1 MIRSRIY
8 RKVFANSVTLIV
20 LLTIITAIILVG
32 LNRNHGYFIS
42 ASSDTDILT
51 TIEEARSAVM
61 HLSEAASEYGHT
73 GSPTALLRYGGYS
86 DSFTDNLSVLRTKFT
101 DDEAQSSL
109 DRIEENFRRWKS
121 ESGNVIIAR
130 GDRIRMGASASVT
143 DETES
148 LFSRNPFL
156 TDIRTQLDI
165 LHGIYA
171 TGYKNNLD
179 DATALNR
186 NLGLYIKLANILFA
200 VFALLL
206 AFILTRSIIKPI
218 SLLKSGTKKL
228 SEGTFTPLSLDR
240 NDEFGQLAEDFNA
253 MSAMIGVT
261 YTKLN
266 AYSELVTALNS
277 SSVVR
282 DVASRSLDILCNHT
296 DAAAGAL
303 YVKRAG
309 TDTLKLVAT
318 YSLDRETAA
327 LTEFD
332 LGEGIPGRCAK
343 ERKMIELKGDD
354 TESGFLIR
362 TGVADIVPRHVV
374 AAPIMFKDTVLGVIV
389 FCSAT
394 GFKAM
399 QKDIIL
405 NSVPQIGVALTN
417 AKNYETTQ
425 RLSLEVAE
433 KNKELYDKN
442 QELVKAYKVKSDF
455 LAGMSHELRTP
466 LNAIIGFSSVL
477 LAPDADPISL
487 DQRQALEKILKNGK
501 LLLQLIND
509 ILDISKLESG
519 KMNITVDSDDVRNI
533 VTYSI
538 ATVEPL
544 FNGKNIAIEHHIPYS
559 IVPLETDILKVKQI
573 LINLLSNAVKFTERG
588 LVSLTV
594 EQQNGHT
601 AFRIKDTGLGIDQ
614 KHIGFIF
621 EEFRQIDSSSSR
633 KHKGTG
639 LGLPISR
646 RLAHLLGGDISV
658 TSEPGSGSEF
668 TLTLPTIL
676 PQGLR
681 KSATQP
687 RPPASSEP
695 NTMVQDRQVSF
706 TPPKRPVKVRPVGKI
721 TGIENGTRVLCI
733 DDDPDAID
741 LLRKYLAAEGFSVS
755 NASTGTEGIRKA
767 IEEQPALITLDI
779 MLPDKDG
786 WQVLRELKQ
795 NTQTAKIPVIIHS
808 IIDNQPLAVSL
819 GAIDIMPKPVD
830 LDKLL
835 SLVQENCRAKD
846 QYVLIVDDNVEFSLV
861 MKELIEQDGY
871 TVKAAHDGE
880 QALAIV
886 RESRPAIIFLDLVMP
901 GMDGFEVV
909 KRLKQNDESADIP
922 VVILSGKALSSNE
935 KGYLQSNI
943 QDYFKKE
950 EFSHESIIKS
960 IKRILTPAA

>member
-20 LLTIITAIILVG
+20 MLTIITAVILVG
-32 LNRNHGYFIS
+32 LNRIHGYFGS
-42 ASSDTDILT
+42 ASSDKDILN
-51 TIEEARSAVM
+51 TIEEARSAVL

-86 DSFTDNLSVLRTKFT
+86 DSFTENLSLLRAKFT
-101 DDEAQSSL
+101 DDESQSSI

-121 ESGNVIIAR
+121 ESGNSIIAR
-130 GDRIRMGASASVT
+130 GDRIRMGTSTSIT
-143 DETES
+143 DETER

-156 TDIRTQLDI
+156 TDIRIQLDT
-165 LHGIYA
+165 LHGIYSA
-171 TGYKNNLD
+171 GYKNYLD
-179 DATALNR
+179 GATALNR
-186 NLGLYIKLANILFA
+186 RLGLYIKLANILFA

-253 MSAMIGVT
+253 MSSMIGIT

-277 SSVVR
+277 SSAVR

-309 TDTLKLVAT
+309 TDTLKLVST
-318 YSLDRETAA
+318 YSLDRETSA
-327 LTEFD
+327 LTEFAP
-332 LGEGIPGRCAK
+332 GEGIPGRCAIDK
-343 ERKMIELKGDD
+343 KMIELKGDD
-354 TESGFLIR
+354 SESGFLIR

-374 AAPIMFKDTVLGVIV
+374 AAPIIFKETVLGVIV

-442 QELVKAYKVKSDF
+442 QELVKAYNVKSDF

-477 LAPDADPISL
+477 LAPDGDPISL

-519 KMNITVDSDDVRNI
+519 RMNITVDSDDIRNI
-533 VTYSI
+533 VMYSI

-544 FNGKNIAIEHHIPYS
+544 FNGKNIGIEHHIPYS
-559 IVPLETDILKVKQI
+559 IGPLETDTLKVKQI

-594 EQQNGHT
+594 EQQNSHT

-621 EEFRQIDSSSSR
+621 EEFQQIDSSSSR
-633 KHKGTG
+633 KYKGTG

-668 TLTLPTIL
+668 TLTIPTIL
-676 PQGLR
+676 PQELR
-681 KSATQP
+681 KSAEQ
-687 RPPASSEP
+687 PPALSKQGTEAH
-695 NTMVQDRQVSF
+695 DRQVSF
-706 TPPKRPVKVRPVGKI
+706 THPKRSVKFRPMEKM
-721 TGIENGTRVLCI
+721 TGIEKGTRVLCV

-741 LLRKYLAAEGFSVS
+741 LLRKYLTAEGFFVS
-755 NASTGTEGIRKA
+755 DASTGTEGIRKA

-795 NTQTAKIPVIIHS
+795 NVRTAKIPVIIHS
-808 IIDNQPLAVSL
+808 IIDNQPLAMSL

-835 SLVQENCRAKD
+835 SLVKENCRAND

-871 TVKAAHDGE
+871 TVKAAHDGKE
-880 QALAIV
+880 ALAIV

-935 KGYLQSNI
+935 KGFLQSNI